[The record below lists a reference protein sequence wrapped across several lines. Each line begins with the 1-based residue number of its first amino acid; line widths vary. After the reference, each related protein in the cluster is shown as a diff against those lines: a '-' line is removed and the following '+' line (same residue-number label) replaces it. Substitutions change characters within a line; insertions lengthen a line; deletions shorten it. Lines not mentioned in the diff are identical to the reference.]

1 MSRAKSLNGVGK
13 RDALLIAQLAA
24 GNSHEKTAAAVGCC
38 TQTITR
44 RLRDP
49 KFRAALDDARRQLFD
64 NAFGRVTAA
73 SQVAASTL
81 ISLLGRETPP
91 AVRLGAARTLLEST
105 CRFRET
111 HELEERLRAL
121 EERLGKV
128 S

>member
-1 MSRAKSLNGVGK
+1 MSLNGVGK

-24 GNSHEKTAAAVGCC
+24 GNSHEKAAAACCCC
-38 TQTITR
+38 TMTITR

-49 KFRAALDDARRQLFD
+49 KFRAALDEARRQLFE
-64 NAFGRVTAA
+64 NAFGRVSAA
-73 SQVAASTL
+73 SQAAASTL

-121 EERLGKV
+121 EDKLGKA

>member
-1 MSRAKSLNGVGK
+1 MRNGVGK

-24 GNSHEKTAAAVGCC
+24 GVSHEKAAAACGCC
-38 TQTITR
+38 TMTITR
-44 RLRDP
+44 RLHDP
-49 KFRAALDDARRQLFD
+49 KFRAALEDARRQLFE
-64 NAFGRVTAA
+64 NAFAQLLAA
-73 SQVAASTL
+73 SKAASSTL
-81 ISLLGRETPP
+81 ISLLSRETPP

-111 HELEERLRAL
+111 HELEERLHAL

>member
-1 MSRAKSLNGVGK
+1 MSLNGIGK

-24 GNSHEKTAAAVGCC
+24 GNSHEKVAAAVGCC
-38 TQTITR
+38 TMTITR

-49 KFRAALDDARRQLFD
+49 NFRAALDEARRQLFES
-64 NAFGRVTAA
+64 AFSRVTAA
-73 SQVAASTL
+73 GQAAASTL

-91 AVRLGAARTLLEST
+91 AVRLGASRTLLETS
-105 CRFRET
+105 CKFRET

>member
-1 MSRAKSLNGVGK
+1 MSMNGVGK

-24 GNSHEKTAAAVGCC
+24 GNSHEKVAAAVGCC
-38 TQTITR
+38 TATISR

-49 KFRAALDDARRQLFD
+49 KFRAALDEARRQLFE

-73 SQVAASTL
+73 GQAAASTL
-81 ISLLGRETPP
+81 ISLLSRDTPP
-91 AVRLGAARTLLEST
+91 AVRLGASRTLLESS
-105 CRFRET
+105 CKFRET

-121 EERLGKV
+121 EDRLGKT

>member
-1 MSRAKSLNGVGK
+1 MSGNALGK

-24 GNSHEKTAAAVGCC
+24 GNSQEKVAAAVGCS
-38 TQTITR
+38 TATITR

-49 KFRAALDDARRQLFD
+49 RFRASLDEARRQLFEA
-64 NAFGRVTAA
+64 AFSRVCAA
-73 SQVAASTL
+73 GQAAASTL

-91 AVRLGAARTLLEST
+91 AVRLGASRTLLETS
-105 CRFRET
+105 CKFRET